1 MPLTLLTDDNSHS
14 NLIQRY
20 QPGRHGLVLVKMK
33 KSDDSITAV
42 ILVGGEG
49 TRLRPLTNGIPKS
62 MVPVLNEPFLEHTIA
77 YLKEYGVN
85 KVILTLSY
93 LPDVIREY
101 FGDGNDWDTRL
112 IYAIEN
118 NPLGTAGA
126 VKNTGQHLKETF
138 IVLNGDIFTDLDITD
153 MLTFHRQKKS
163 KVTIALT
170 RVDNP
175 CDFGVVE
182 TDGENRV
189 ERFIEKPSPEQVTS
203 NWINAGIYIIEPE
216 VLEYVPEN
224 AHYMFERGLFPR
236 LLDMKE
242 PLYGY
247 RFDGYWLDMGTPEKY
262 LCLNRD
268 LLLSKVK
275 RRLGSAANE
284 NKTTDG
290 NESSIHPSAHIT
302 GPVLIADGC
311 RISRGARIKGPVVIG
326 TNCRIGEDAVI
337 EDTVLWDGADIGGGA
352 VLRECVIGTNTKVK
366 SNERLV
372 NRTVTGD

>member
-1 MPLTLLTDDNSHS
+1 M
-14 NLIQRY
+14 
-20 QPGRHGLVLVKMK
+20 VKMK

-101 FGDGNDWDTRL
+101 FGDGGSRNTQL

-175 CDFGVVE
+175 CAFGVVE
-182 TDGENRV
+182 TDGEDRV

-247 RFDGYWLDMGTPEKY
+247 HFDGYWLDMGTPEKY

-268 LLLSKVK
+268 LLLSKMK
-275 RRLGSAANE
+275 SRLGSAANE
-284 NKTTDG
+284 NKTTGG
-290 NESSIHPSAHIT
+290 NESGIHPSVRIT

-311 RISRGARIKGPVVIG
+311 RISRGVSIKGPVVIG
-326 TNCRIGEDAVI
+326 ANCRIGEDAVI

-352 VLRECVIGTNTKVK
+352 VLRECVIGTNTRVK
-366 SNERLV
+366 DNESLV
-372 NRTVTGD
+372 KRTVTGD